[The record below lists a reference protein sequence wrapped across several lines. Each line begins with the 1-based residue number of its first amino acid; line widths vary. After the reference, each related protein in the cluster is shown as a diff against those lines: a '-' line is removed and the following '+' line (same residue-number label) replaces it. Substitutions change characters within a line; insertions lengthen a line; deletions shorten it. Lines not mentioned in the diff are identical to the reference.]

1 MKSMRLAWRY
11 VQHHRMKS
19 VLMVF
24 CIVLT
29 VLLPVA
35 LGILLSS
42 FNKQIVAR
50 ANATPLL
57 VGARGSRVDLTMH
70 ALYFQVP
77 VTDTIRMGLE
87 DSIKEFGQAI
97 PIHVRISADHIP
109 VVGTT
114 LEYFEFRKMSLR
126 NGDGL
131 MRLGDCVLGSNVA
144 RLFNKEP
151 GDFVLTDRENVF
163 EIAGDYPL
171 KMRVAGILNRTR
183 TADDDAIF
191 VDIKTAWV
199 VEGFGHGHNDVTRSH
214 DDNLVMDR
222 QGNSVTLSPA
232 VLPYTEITDDNIGSF
247 HFHGDFAGFPVTSL
261 IVIPRDNRSEALLQ
275 GRFDSSESVACMC
288 KPIHEVETLMG
299 LVFRVQKF
307 FYANAILIGVSTLL
321 LLVLVVAL
329 SIRLREREMQTMFK
343 MGCSRATIFKLIAAE
358 LLLVFFCAAIVV
370 SVSAWTIGR
379 MANEIVSGL
388 LVG

>member
-1 MKSMRLAWRY
+1 MNSIRLAWRY
-11 VQHHRMKS
+11 VQHHRIKT
-19 VLMVF
+19 VLMIF

-35 LGILLSS
+35 LGILLSR
-42 FNKQIVAR
+42 FNEQIVAR

-57 VGARGSRVDLTMH
+57 VGARGSRVDLTLH
-70 ALYFQVP
+70 ALYFRVP
-77 VTDTIRMGLE
+77 VADMIRMDLAHSVNE
-87 DSIKEFGQAI
+87 YGQAI
-97 PIHVRISADHIP
+97 PIHVRISADRIP

-114 LEYFEFRKMSLR
+114 LEYFEFRKLSLQS
-126 NGDGL
+126 GDGL
-131 MRLGDCVLGSNVA
+131 MRLGDCVLGANVA
-144 RLFNKEP
+144 RKLNKGP

-163 EIAGDYPL
+163 EIAGEYPL
-171 KMRVAGILNRTR
+171 KMRVTGVLNPAR

-199 VEGFGHGHNDVTRSH
+199 VEGFGHGHDDVTRSH
-214 DDNLVMDR
+214 DENLIMDR
-222 QGNSVTLSPA
+222 QNDSVTLSAA

-247 HFHGDFAGFPVTSL
+247 HFHGEFGEFPVTAL
-261 IVIPRDNRSEALLQ
+261 IVIPLDERSEALMQ
-275 GRFDSSESVACMC
+275 GRFDATGSVACLC
-288 KPIHEVETLMG
+288 RPIDEVETLMG

-307 FYANAILIGVSTLL
+307 FFANAILIGVSTLL

-343 MGCSRATIFKLIAAE
+343 IGCSRTTIFKLIAAE
-358 LLLVFFCAAIVV
+358 LLLVFSCATVV
-370 SVSAWTIGR
+370 VLVSAWTISQLST
-379 MANEIVSGL
+379 ELVSGL

>member
-1 MKSMRLAWRY
+1 MKSIWLAWRY
-11 VQHHRMKS
+11 VSHHRLKS
-19 VLMVF
+19 ILMVL

-42 FNKQIVAR
+42 FNEQIVAR
-50 ANATPLL
+50 ANATPVL

-70 ALYFQVP
+70 SLYFRVP

-87 DSIKEFGQAI
+87 DSVKEYAQAI
-97 PIHVRISADHIP
+97 PIHVRISADRVP

-114 LEYFEFRKMSLR
+114 LEYFEFRKMSLQS
-126 NGDGL
+126 GDGL

-144 RLFNKEP
+144 SKFNKGP
-151 GDFVLTDRENVF
+151 GDTVLTDRENVF

-171 KMRVAGILNRTR
+171 KMRVTGILNPTR
-183 TADDDAIF
+183 SPDDDAIF

-199 VEGFGHGHNDVTRSH
+199 VEGYGHGHNDVTRSH

-222 QGNSVTLSPA
+222 QGDSVTLSSA

-247 HFHGDFAGFPVTSL
+247 HFHGDFGEFPVTAL
-261 IVIPRDNRSEALLQ
+261 IVIPKDDRAEALLQ
-275 GRFDSSESVACMC
+275 GRFDSADSVACMC

-321 LLVLVVAL
+321 LLILVVAL

-358 LLLVFFCAAIVV
+358 LFLVFSCAAVIVLA
-370 SVSAWTIGR
+370 SAWSISQ
-379 MANEIVSGL
+379 MAKEIVSGL
-388 LVG
+388 LAG